1 MKTIMTLN
9 DLTTIEH
16 LKGFLE
22 GTQTCVYTVLS
33 DKDEQYRWIQKTL
46 VQMRYLTLKK
56 RERGV
61 VIRFLMKV
69 SGYSRQQVT
78 RLIKQYTEH
87 GRIVR
92 RQRTA
97 RGFSRR
103 YTTTDI
109 LLLGMLDEL
118 HESPSGSVIKKLC
131 ERAYWQFGDSRFE
144 RLSSISISHLYN
156 LRASSTY
163 RQQRRQFDKTRPTP
177 VAIGER
183 RKPQPNG
190 LPGFLRV
197 DTVHQGDQDGVKGVY
212 HINLV
217 DEVTQFQVTC
227 CVERISEQ
235 FLIPA
240 LESLIAQLPFKIRG
254 FHSDNGSEY
263 INKQVAGLL
272 EKLRAEFTKSR
283 SRQSNDNA
291 LVESKNAA
299 VIRKQFG
306 YSHIPQR
313 WASTINAALQQ
324 PLYRYLNF
332 HRPCH
337 IPTVVEDDKGKQKK
351 KYRYQD
357 MMTPYEKLIS
367 LAGAEQH
374 LKPGI
379 TLEDLA
385 SFATEMS
392 DSEAARE
399 LQKAKQ
405 QLFSAIFAKHP
416 ARPLA

>member
-1 MKTIMTLN
+1 MTMN

-33 DKDEQYRWIQKTL
+33 DKDEQYQWIQKTL
-46 VQMRYLTLKK
+46 VQLRYLTLKK
-56 RERGV
+56 ADRGV

-78 RLIKQYTEH
+78 RLIKQYTKH
-87 GRIVR
+87 GKIVR
-92 RQRTA
+92 RQHTS
-97 RGFSRR
+97 RGFSQR
-103 YTTTDI
+103 YTAADI
-109 LLLGMLDEL
+109 RLLATLDEL
-118 HESPSGSVIKKLC
+118 HEAPSGGVIKKLC
-131 ERAYWQFGDSRFE
+131 ERAFRQFGDVRYE
-144 RLSSISISHLYN
+144 RLSTISISHIYN
-156 LRASSTY
+156 LRRGATY
-163 RQQRRQFDKTRPTP
+163 RQQRRHFEKTRPTP

-183 RKPQPNG
+183 RRPQPNG
-190 LPGFLRV
+190 QPGFLRV

-212 HINLV
+212 HINVV
-217 DEVTQFQVTC
+217 DEITQFQVTC

-235 FLIPA
+235 FLLPA
-240 LESLIAQLPFKIRG
+240 LEGLIEKIPFKIRG

-263 INKQVAGLL
+263 INKRVAGLL

-291 LVESKNAA
+291 LVESKNGA

-306 YSHIPQR
+306 YNHIPQH
-313 WASTINAALQQ
+313 WASAINEALQE
-324 PLYRYLNF
+324 PLCRYLNF
-332 HRPCH
+332 HRPCYF
-337 IPTVVEDDKGKQKK
+337 PTVVEDNKGKQKK

-367 LAGAEQH
+367 LPDVEQY

-379 TLEDLA
+379 TLDSLA
-385 SFATEMS
+385 SIASEMS
-392 DSEAARE
+392 DSEAARR

-405 QLFSAIFAKHP
+405 QLFSTIFAKDP
-416 ARPLA
+416 AKPLA